1 VSVAAPK
8 KTVRY
13 AVVGAG
19 WISQAAFLPGLA
31 STGNSEVTA
40 VVTGDSRKAVEL
52 REHYGFSKAC
62 GYDGFADLVT
72 SGDID
77 AIYLATPND
86 EHTKY
91 AVPALEAG
99 IHVLCE
105 KPMAASVA
113 DCEAMIAAA
122 KGSGAK
128 LMIAYRLH
136 FEAGTLAALGVA
148 RSKALGEA
156 RFFSS
161 VFAQRVSPKNHR
173 ASMGYWAGPVPDMGT
188 YQINAARNLFG
199 TEPISVTAVG
209 VRNPDAG
216 LGDFDDTVSVTLTFP
231 GNEIAQFTC
240 SYAALAVDQYRL
252 IGKNG
257 SLDVEPAFDFR
268 KAQKYRLQIG
278 QGEPQTRA
286 FPIVGQFGGQTQYF
300 SQCVIDGRDPQPSG
314 EEGLADVR
322 VLAAIERALGGGG
335 PQRLE
340 PFERSGKPEASEI
353 RTLPPVEEPPLVA
366 AYDPSAG

>member
-1 VSVAAPK
+1 VSVVAPK

-31 STGNSEVTA
+31 ATGNSEVTA

-62 GYDGFADLVT
+62 DYDGFADLLK

-86 EHTKY
+86 DHAKY
-91 AVPALEAG
+91 AVPALAAG

-136 FEAGTLAALGVA
+136 FEAGTLATLGLA
-148 RSKALGEA
+148 RTKALGEG
-156 RFFSS
+156 RLFSS
-161 VFAQRVSPKNHR
+161 VFSQHVSPKNHR

-199 TEPISVTAVG
+199 TEPIGVAAVG
-209 VRNPDAG
+209 VRNADIG
-216 LGDFDDTVSVTLTFP
+216 LGDFDDTVAVTLTFP
-231 GNEIAQFTC
+231 RNKIAQFTC

-252 IGKNG
+252 VGDHG
-257 SLDVEPAFDFR
+257 SLDVEPAFGFH
-268 KAQKYRLQIG
+268 KGMKYRLQIG
-278 QGEPQTRA
+278 EGEPQTRA
-286 FPIVGQFGGQTQYF
+286 FPFVGQFGGETQYF
-300 SQCVIDGRDPQPSG
+300 SQCVIDGRAPEPSG

-322 VLAAIERALGGGG
+322 VLAAIERALGGG
-335 PQRLE
+335 PQTLE
-340 PFERSGKPEASEI
+340 PFERSGKPDASQV
-353 RTLPPVEEPPLVA
+353 RSLPPAEEPPLIA
-366 AYDPSAG
+366 AYDPSEG